1 VVKCLYNVNRGG
13 KMENNKILV
22 VEDDKSIREMLIF
35 ALETEGFKV
44 DSGKNGTEA
53 LKKNSELKP
62 NLVLLDLMLPD
73 INGFE
78 VCKKIQQERDIPV
91 IMVTAK
97 NDIVDKVLGLEIGA
111 DDYITKPFHIKEVIA
126 RVNKSLKRIE
136 KVIKFEKEKNL
147 IEIGKDT
154 YIDEDGR
161 TVVKNG
167 TEISLRPKEYEL
179 IYLLATNKGK
189 AFSRQEL
196 LDKIWSYD
204 YFGELRTVDVHVRR
218 LRAKIEDD
226 GNKYIET
233 VFGVGYKMR

>member
-1 VVKCLYNVNRGG
+1 
-13 KMENNKILV
+13 MENNKILV

>member
-1 VVKCLYNVNRGG
+1 MG
-13 KMENNKILV
+13 NKILV
-22 VEDDKSIREMLIF
+22 VEDDNSIREMLTF
-35 ALETEGFKV
+35 ALEMEGFTV
-44 DSGKNGTEA
+44 DISKNGIEA
-53 LKKNSELKP
+53 LKKNNEFEP

-78 VCKKIQQERDIPV
+78 ICKKIQQERDIPV

-126 RVNKSLKRIE
+126 RVNKSLQRIN
-136 KVIKFEKEKNL
+136 KTIKIENESHIIEMGKE
-147 IEIGKDT
+147 I

-161 TVVKNG
+161 CAIKNG
-167 TEISLRPKEYEL
+167 IEISLRPKEYEML
-179 IYLLATNKGK
+179 YLLATNKGK
-189 AFSRQEL
+189 VFSREQL

-226 GNKYIET
+226 ENKYIET

>member
-1 VVKCLYNVNRGG
+1 
-13 KMENNKILV
+13 MENNKILV

-35 ALETEGFKV
+35 ALEAEGFKV
-44 DSGKNGTEA
+44 ESGKNGTEA
-53 LKKNSELKP
+53 LKKNSEIKP

-126 RVNKSLKRIE
+126 RVNKSLQRIE
-136 KVIKFEKEKNL
+136 KVIKLEKEKNL
-147 IEIGKDT
+147 IEIGKDI

-161 TVVKNG
+161 TVIKNG
-167 TEISLRPKEYEL
+167 IEIGLRPKEYEL
-179 IYLLATNKGK
+179 LYLLATNKGK
-189 AFSRQEL
+189 VFSREEL

-218 LRAKIEDD
+218 LRAKLEDAQ
-226 GNKYIET
+226 NKYIET